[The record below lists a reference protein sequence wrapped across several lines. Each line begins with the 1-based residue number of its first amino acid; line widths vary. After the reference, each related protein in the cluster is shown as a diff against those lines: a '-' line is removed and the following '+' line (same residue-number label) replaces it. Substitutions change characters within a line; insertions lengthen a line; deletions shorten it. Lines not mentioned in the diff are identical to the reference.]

1 MAKQVSDFLI
11 ERLLEWNIKRIFGFP
26 GDGINGILGALD
38 RAKDK
43 MDFIQVR
50 HEENA
55 FHGMCPFQIYRRSWC
70 LFGNFLSGCHS
81 SFEWIV

>member
-11 ERLLEWNIKRIFGFP
+11 ERLLEWNITRIFGFP

-55 FHGMCPFQIYRRSWC
+55 YRRSWC
-70 LFGNFLSGCHS
+70 LFGNFRSGCHS